1 MIKLTKCLSC
11 DAYFEATDTNRCASC
26 IDVLEYRQ
34 LEGSRIVVGVLSQR
48 ELARIKREFYQA
60 EQVVSAL
67 EERKAEFMR
76 MALAEAE
83 KLVQEVEAQLG
94 QPVAELS
101 QKRDLLKTKLQE
113 FMSESGQH
121 EMRIRNLFLELKN
134 EIVNPANRP
143 QPTKIY
149 EELRKLADI
158 SKEELQEIIRANYSI
173 PQWGEKLHITKLPT
187 QKKAPPTPTGGT
199 TPPVAMAKYEVRE
212 LDLATLAEIQQDFA
226 KTAAENCR
234 VESEEGVY
242 ILTGKFVRE
251 NGIDNMIGIQK
262 RTKRALKIADMEQR
276 EDGSILMLIEGPYVN
291 DPNTIRA
298 FVAER
303 APGHEIRDTVYPSST
318 RIALELAPQSNDMSA
333 GVFHF
338 FEQIDHILSRLM
350 VQEQARGQIAMGV
363 GQYIT
368 GANQMDQVDN
378 VDDLSTKY
386 ENEASRGGGPPHGSR
401 PEEGI

>member
-1 MIKLTKCLSC
+1 MTTLTKCLSC
-11 DAYFEATDTNRCASC
+11 DAYFEAVKDMNRCASC
-26 IDVLEYRQ
+26 IDILEYRQ

-76 MALAEAE
+76 MALAQAE

-101 QKRDLLKTKLQE
+101 QKRDLLKIKLQE

-187 QKKAPPTPTGGT
+187 QKKAPTPTGGT

-226 KTAAENCR
+226 KTAAETCR

-262 RTKRALKIADMEQR
+262 RTKRALKIADMEHR

-303 APGHEIRDTVYPSST
+303 APGHEI
-318 RIALELAPQSNDMSA
+318 
-333 GVFHF
+333 
-338 FEQIDHILSRLM
+338 
-350 VQEQARGQIAMGV
+350 
-363 GQYIT
+363 
-368 GANQMDQVDN
+368 
-378 VDDLSTKY
+378 
-386 ENEASRGGGPPHGSR
+386 
-401 PEEGI
+401 